1 MSEPSSKLAGGRP
14 RRRPFLRSGLAVTA
28 ALAGATG
35 LADAAPSTTPDAIE
49 EIVVT
54 GDLRESSLLRVPVS
68 VSVIGSELIEQR
80 SASHLEE
87 VLNVAPNVNF
97 ASGASRGRFFQIRG
111 IGERGQFAEPLN
123 PSVGVILDD
132 VDLSG
137 AATVAT
143 LFDVEQ
149 VEVFR
154 GPQSSRYGANA
165 HAGLIVLRS
174 NAPTEE
180 PEARVELGAGSH
192 DSWRLGGV
200 VSGPLAGDRLTGR
213 LAAQRHRSDGYFE
226 NDFLDRD
233 DTQEIDETT
242 IRGRLRWQPT
252 DRLVADFS
260 VHRIEVDNGYDAYN
274 LDNDRTTLSDEP
286 GHDRQ
291 DSTLGSV
298 RLDYDG
304 RAGFDVELIAAASD
318 SRSDYAYDE
327 DWTFDG
333 FHPAGYSSTDRYLR
347 DRETRSLELRLLSD
361 ENGRLFGDTTDWL
374 IGLYDHRREVDL
386 TRLYT
391 FNPGPFESSYETGRT
406 ALFGQLRIDLA
417 DDLRLIAGLRNE
429 QREAEYRDSEGVRFD
444 PDESLWGGRIGLERD
459 LGADLMAYFTSSR
472 GYKAGGF
479 NTEGSL
485 DADLRNYDAESV
497 WNHELGLKGRFADG
511 RLGARL
517 ALFFMD
523 RQDQQVGTSEVRV
536 RPDGSA
542 EFIAFVGNAA
552 EGTNYGL
559 ETELD
564 WQATR
569 ALTLSASLGLLHTEF
584 DDFVNSAGQDL
595 SGREQAHAPSWQF
608 HLAADWRLPA
618 GFFARLET
626 EGRDDF
632 YWSDSHAEQARAYGL
647 LHARMG
653 WENERVSLSLYG
665 RNLTDENYGTRG
677 FGGFGNDPRDGYADG
692 EYIQLGAPRILGLR
706 ARVDL

>member
-1 MSEPSSKLAGGRP
+1 MSETSSKFAGGRL
-14 RRRPFLRSGLAVTA
+14 RRPPFARSALALASALVLQTDPATA
-28 ALAGATG
+28 AST
-35 LADAAPSTTPDAIE
+35 ADPAAIE

-54 GDLRESSLLRVPVS
+54 GDLRESSLLRAPVS
-68 VSVIGSELIEQR
+68 VSVIGSDLIEQR

-97 ASGASRGRFFQIRG
+97 ASGASRARFFQIRG
-111 IGERGQFAEPLN
+111 IGERGQFVEPLN

-137 AATVAT
+137 AATAAT

-149 VEVFR
+149 VEIFR

-180 PEARVELGAGSH
+180 PEARIEAEAGSH
-192 DSWRLGGV
+192 DTWRLGGV

-213 LAAQRHRSDGYFE
+213 LAVQQHRSDGYFR

-242 IRGRLRWQPT
+242 VRGRLRWQMT
-252 DRLVADFS
+252 DRLVADVS
-260 VHRIEVDNGYDAYN
+260 VHRIEVDNGYDAFN
-274 LDNDRTTLSDEP
+274 LDNDHTTISDQP
-286 GHDRQ
+286 GHDIQ

-298 RLDYDG
+298 KLSFDG
-304 RAGFDVELIAAASD
+304 DAGFDVELITAASD
-318 SRSDYAYDE
+318 SRSDYAFDE
-327 DWTFDG
+327 DWTFVG
-333 FHPAGYSSTDRYLR
+333 FHPDGYSSTDRYLR
-347 DRETRSLELRLLSD
+347 DRSTRSLELRLLSD
-361 ENGRLFGDTTDWL
+361 EDGRLFGDSTEWL
-374 IGLYDHRREVDL
+374 VGLYDHRREVDL

-406 ALFGQLRIDLA
+406 ALFGQLRIELDE
-417 DDLRLIAGLRNE
+417 DLRLIAGLRNE
-429 QREAEYRDSEGVRFD
+429 QRDAEYDDSEGVTFD
-444 PDESLWGGRIGLERD
+444 PDESLWGGRIGVEWD
-459 LGADLMAYFTSSR
+459 LAPTLMAYATSSR

-479 NTEGSL
+479 NTDGSL
-485 DADLRNYDAESV
+485 DADLRSYDSESV

-511 RLGARL
+511 RLRARL
-517 ALFFMD
+517 AVFLMNRD
-523 RQDQQVGTSEVRV
+523 DQQVSTSEVRV

-542 EFIAFVGNAA
+542 EFIDFVGNAA

-559 ETELD
+559 EAEVD

-569 ALTLSASLGLLHTEF
+569 SLTLAASLGLLETEF
-584 DDFVNSAGQDL
+584 DDFVNSAGEDL

-618 GFFARLET
+618 GFFARVET

-632 YWSDSHAEQARAYGL
+632 YWSDSHAEQSRAYAL
-647 LHARMG
+647 LHARLG

-665 RNLTDENYGTRG
+665 RNLADEDYGVRG
-677 FGGFGNDPRDGYADG
+677 FGGFGNDPRNGYAEG
-692 EYIQLGAPRILGLR
+692 EYIQPGAPRTFGLR
-706 ARVDL
+706 ARIDL